1 MKIRVFDIRW
11 RTERSSL
18 PSVIEYDCVL
28 ETYPRKHPKRIGEPL
43 RRLIHNSYLV
53 TPVFFKYVLGNTK
66 KIYAYEYTGVRH
78 MLGSE

>member
-11 RTERSSL
+11 RTERHSL
-18 PSVIEYDCVL
+18 PDVIEYDCVL
-28 ETYPRKHPKRIGEPL
+28 ETFLKKHPQRIGEPL

-66 KIYAYEYTGVRH
+66 RVFAYDFQN
-78 MLGSE
+78 